1 MLISGFPIHAVP
13 AFRNNKIIICCLHW
27 ICLRCVCFLV
37 LRTNLSIQDYVI
49 FNIFIVFV
57 LKIII
62 HFGYLYGQANLV
74 KLMNKKHKGINHS
87 FYGLCNQQIIAVFRE
102 TDPDRNLS
110 KTSTIIATISHSEQ
124 HSSGSDLSFIPPLR
138 KMNEPKHELEVKETL
153 SLPIFWKVFFLFSF
167 ALAPVLTALTTFK
180 VYGQSFIH
188 DDMFLAKVGGS
199 LGIAKGLGAFSWGV
213 VADFM
218 YLEGL
223 VLVMTI
229 IVTLA
234 TVFVYISSFYGRVLY
249 VVAFV
254 TLFLAGGGIFSLYP
268 VVLVRYFGRNNFATI
283 YGIGLTS
290 IAVAAAFMA
299 LVTLSYG
306 RLYRG
311 WFIFWLSLAFIAS
324 LAVWIA
330 LYLHLLDYRGVN
342 SSTVTDSRT
351 VDQGGQEVRNVE
363 RNVPPVQR
371 EQIG

>member
-1 MLISGFPIHAVP
+1 MQQFLTRNTIAAVLIY
-13 AFRNNKIIICCLHW
+13 
-27 ICLRCVCFLV
+27 
-37 LRTNLSIQDYVI
+37 T
-49 FNIFIVFV
+49 
-57 LKIII
+57 
-62 HFGYLYGQANLV
+62 
-74 KLMNKKHKGINHS
+74 S
-87 FYGLCNQQIIAVFRE
+87 F
-102 TDPDRNLS
+102 
-110 KTSTIIATISHSEQ
+110 
-124 HSSGSDLSFIPPLR
+124 LR
-138 KMNEPKHELEVKETL
+138 KVNEPKHELEVKEAL
-153 SLPIFWKVFFLFSF
+153 SLPIFWKIFFLFSF

-229 IVTLA
+229 IVTVA
-234 TVFVYISSFYGRVLY
+234 TIFVYVSSFYGKVVY

-311 WFIFWLSLAFIAS
+311 WFIFWLTLAFISS

-330 LYLHLLDYRGVN
+330 LYLHVLDYRGVRKG
-342 SSTVTDSRT
+342 TVSDSRT
-351 VDQGGQEVRNVE
+351 VDQEGEELRNVE

-371 EQIG
+371 EQIS